1 MDLIDHPCWICSGCL
16 ALCKWSVQQPHS
28 RGFSGSRGCA
38 ALDTV
43 ERLHPSI
50 ILYSSIASR
59 ESWMPFCTTWRRI
72 SWSCCQDDKDMRAQR
87 AARFS
92 SHLERSS
99 TNVRGPS
106 IPVGQRLVEIG
117 SIIDFVTVLF
127 AAGIITESC
136 SSKCDTVFYFGTCL
150 LCCKM
155 CLLFVS
161 YVILVFHTI
170 FCWT

>member
-1 MDLIDHPCWICSGCL
+1 MSKPILHRQRCLALVFWAHMDLYSMSKWMQLWALNAISFNTSHTWSWSIMDLIVHPGWICSGCL

-59 ESWMPFCTTWRRI
+59 ESWMPFCGTWRRI

-99 TNVRGPS
+99 TNVGGPS

-117 SIIDFVTVLF
+117 AITVL
-127 AAGIITESC
+127 I
-136 SSKCDTVFYFGTCL
+136 
-150 LCCKM
+150 
-155 CLLFVS
+155 
-161 YVILVFHTI
+161 
-170 FCWT
+170 